1 MEISHHRILRLPGKI
16 KFPQRKRVKVSLLK
30 NVLDLLHYIKL
41 LGYRDT
47 LGQYELL
54 KLGIFNQLNFF
65 QLLAGIFIL
74 CTCIFHHQF
83 PGWACIIA
91 GMPALINILVLFL
104 NRRHMHETALIAYFI
119 FQPLATSFI
128 FINSINLGLDL
139 YFILYGIL
147 AVFFLKEIGLMI
159 FSICFSMVNFFI
171 LSVVLKQFIYQLE
184 NINNFL

>member
-1 MEISHHRILRLPGKI
+1 MEISHHPIIRFPGKI
-16 KFPQRKRVKVSLLK
+16 GSPQLKRLK
-30 NVLDLLHYIKL
+30 NSLKNNSIILLNYVKS
-41 LGYRDT
+41 LGYSET
-47 LGQYELL
+47 LDQYELV

-147 AVFFLKEIGLMI
+147 
-159 FSICFSMVNFFI
+159 
-171 LSVVLKQFIYQLE
+171 
-184 NINNFL
+184 